1 MATIS
6 TLDVSGT
13 THPTVMM
20 NRPVYVVENYIN
32 WADAA
37 TAKGSALASADVI
50 EALTVPAGTL
60 VLQAG
65 FEVTS
70 VATGESS
77 DVTLDLGV
85 TGVDADLW
93 VDGFDLDAAAAGA
106 FGTLVGDAGSGAGAG
121 PVLMFASADTIDV
134 LIATATTAPTGGA
147 IRVFAVLCDVSEKAL
162 KQPTIAQLKS

>member
-6 TLDVSGT
+6 TLDVSGS

-20 NRPVYVVENYIN
+20 NRQVYVVENYIN

-50 EALTVPAGTL
+50 EALHIPAGTL

-77 DVTLDLGV
+77 DVTLDLGYGGDV
-85 TGVDADLW
+85 DLW

-121 PVLMFASADTIDV
+121 PVLLLAAADTIDV
-134 LIATATTAPTGGA
+134 VIATATTAPTGGA
-147 IRVFAVLCDVSEKAL
+147 IRVFAVVCDVSEKAL
-162 KQPTIAQLKS
+162 KQPSIAQLKS